1 MISDAVLATGVALLA
16 GGGTYLLYQELGG
29 GRAGRPDTG
38 TVLRV
43 TARLK
48 AAMTRAGLDETDAR
62 QLAFAVALLA
72 IVGGGLTFALFG
84 GVVTPLVGGAAC
96 ALIPIG
102 ALRARRRR
110 RQEAAREAWPRML
123 EEMRLLTGT
132 LGRSIP
138 QALFEAGRRGP
149 EELRDAFRA
158 AEREWLVSTDFART
172 VTVLKAALADPTA
185 DAALETLL
193 VAHEIG
199 GADLDRRLAALI
211 VDRSADLEGRKD
223 ALAKQ
228 AGVRFARWFVI
239 IVPVGMAIA
248 GLLIGDGRDAYATPA
263 GQAAVLV
270 GVITLLGCWLWAGR
284 LLRLP
289 ESERVL
295 GDPVV
300 GPPAGDGPPQP
311 HWGERRDPDGSGA
324 P

>member
-1 MISDAVLATGVALLA
+1 MISDALLATGVAISA
-16 GGGTYLLYQELGG
+16 GGGTYLLYQEIAG
-29 GRAGRPDTG
+29 GRPDRSDARTLTPLG
-38 TVLRV
+38 T
-43 TARLK
+43 RLQS
-48 AAMTRAGLDETDAR
+48 AMTRAGLEQTDAR
-62 QLAFAVALLA
+62 QLGFAVALLA
-72 IVGGGLTFALFG
+72 VVGGGLTFALFG

-172 VTVLKAALADPTA
+172 VNALKAALADPTA

-248 GLLIGDGRDAYATPA
+248 GLLIGNGREAYATPA

-270 GVITLLGCWLWAGR
+270 GVATLLACWLWAGR

-289 ESERVL
+289 DTERVL
-295 GDPVV
+295 GERTV
-300 GPPAGDGPPQP
+300 GVPTGTGPSRVQ
-311 HWGERRDPDGSGA
+311 WEERRNLGGTEA